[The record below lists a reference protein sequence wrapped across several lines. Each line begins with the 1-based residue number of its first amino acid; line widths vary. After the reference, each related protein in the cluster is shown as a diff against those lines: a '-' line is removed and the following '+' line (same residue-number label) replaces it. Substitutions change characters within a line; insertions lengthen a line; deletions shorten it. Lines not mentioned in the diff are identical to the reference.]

1 MQDLPHHYIVVA
13 SAAPQGEVKIDADA
27 VETIFSAPPAEFGG
41 PGNRWSPESLLVAS
55 VADCFILTFRA
66 ISRASK
72 LDWISLQCDANGTLD
87 KADGATRFTR
97 FDIRATLEVSSDA
110 SVDKA
115 RQVLEKAEQ
124 NCLITNSLSATT
136 HLDADVIIK

>member
-1 MQDLPHHYIVVA
+1 MQDLPHQYIVVA
-13 SAAPQGEVKIDADA
+13 RAMPHGEVKINADA
-27 VETIFSAPPAEFGG
+27 VEPIISAPPVEFGG

-72 LDWISLQCDANGTLD
+72 LEWVSLQCEANGTLN

-97 FDIRATLEVSSDA
+97 FDIQATLEISGETSET
-110 SVDKA
+110 KA
-115 RQVLEKAEQ
+115 HRIMEKAEQ
-124 NCLITNSLSATT
+124 NCLITNSLSAPT
-136 HLDADVIIK
+136 HLKAEIIIK

>member
-1 MQDLPHHYIVVA
+1 MQDFPHHYIVIA
-13 SAAPQGEVKIDADA
+13 SATPQGEVEINADA
-27 VETIFSAPPAEFGG
+27 VDPIISAPPAEFGG

-72 LDWISLQCDANGTLD
+72 LDWVSLQCEANGTLD
-87 KADGATRFTR
+87 KTEDATRFTR
-97 FDIRATLEVSSDA
+97 FDIRATLEVSDGT

-115 RQVLEKAEQ
+115 RRIMEKAEQ
-124 NCLITNSLSATT
+124 NCLITNSLSARS
-136 HLDADVIIK
+136 HLDADVVVS

>member
-1 MQDLPHHYIVVA
+1 MQDLPHQYIVDA
-13 SAAPQGEVKIDADA
+13 SASPQGEVEINANGVD
-27 VETIFSAPPAEFGG
+27 TIVSAPPAEFGG

-55 VADCFILTFRA
+55 VVDCFILTFRA

-72 LDWISLQCDANGTLD
+72 LDWISLQCQANGTLD

-97 FDIRATLEVSSDA
+97 FDIRATLEVYDGS

-115 RQVLEKAEQ
+115 RRIMEKAEQ
-124 NCLITNSLSATT
+124 NCLITNSLSAPS
-136 HLDADVIIK
+136 HLDADVVVK